1 MREKNDDV
9 RRVFGRRLAEMLR
22 RRGYTH
28 RRFAELLDGRDKST
42 IDHWCQGLQLPEAIL
57 LPRIAELLDCD
68 LDYLYGRTDEEARE
82 RVLAAKYTGL
92 SEEAVELVRDL
103 PGDVRGALQTMIDG
117 AAPRESFLPE
127 RILPELPA
135 GDPESARDFL
145 QAVAEALAGRSKVA
159 DSADRLRSDLRAV
172 EETGADLE
180 REAAVHECRR
190 LELLVESQTASRA
203 NAARELWNLLNRVSP
218 PARIPEELQ
227 TAAAAIAR
235 PATQADFDRFAA
247 GSEEIRRR

>member
-103 PGDVRGALQTMIDG
+103 PGDVRGALQTMIVG

-145 QAVAEALAGRSKVA
+145 QAVADVL
-159 DSADRLRSDLRAV
+159 ADRARISSSAAAVAADLRAV
-172 EETGADLE
+172 DQTGEDFA
-180 REAAVHECRR
+180 RTSAASDFDR
-190 LELLVESQTASRA
+190 LELRVESQTARRADASRA
-203 NAARELWNLLNRVSP
+203 FSNFLDRVSP
-218 PARIPEELQ
+218 AARIPEELQ
-227 TAAAAIAR
+227 AAAAAIAR
-235 PATQADFDRFAA
+235 PATQADFDRF
-247 GSEEIRRR
+247 